1 MNVMRLQRLFLPIRF
16 SSIFGLG
23 KRNRLGMLSLYI
35 NINEKKLLC
44 TSKKHSKVGYSCIFM
59 RWEFI
64 TQKGVK
70 LSTYR
75 IATNRLRTAQIL
87 SIKNESSTV
96 RKFTFKDKVCATTMP
111 GQFLMLWIPG
121 VDEIPLSILDVEENG
136 TVSVA
141 VRNVGEATKALH
153 NMGKGG
159 IIGIRGPFGN
169 GFTLKTGRIL
179 TVGGGTGLIPLLF
192 LTKRLVSNA
201 TNLVSVVGAERK
213 DELLFLDELEQICS
227 TQEGKIIATTENG
240 SYGTKGLVTD
250 PLESLLTKGKFD
262 MIYTCGPERM
272 IRKVFD
278 LAEKYGMVLQA
289 SLERLMRCAIGLCGS
304 CVIGKYRVCKDGP
317 VFTAK
322 QLREVKNEIGFS
334 KRDFNGRKIPLD

>member
-1 MNVMRLQRLFLPIRF
+1 
-16 SSIFGLG
+16 
-23 KRNRLGMLSLYI
+23 
-35 NINEKKLLC
+35 
-44 TSKKHSKVGYSCIFM
+44 M

-70 LSTYR
+70 LSAYR
-75 IATNRLRTAQIL
+75 IVANRLRTTQIL
-87 SIKNESSTV
+87 SIKDESPTV
-96 RKFTFKDKVCATTMP
+96 KKFTFKDKVCARTMP

-141 VRNVGEATKALH
+141 VKNVGEATKALH
-153 NMGKGG
+153 NMEKGG

-179 TVGGGTGLIPLLF
+179 MVGGGTGLIPMLF
-192 LTKRLVSNA
+192 LTKRLVSKA
-201 TNLVSVVGAERK
+201 TNLVSVVGAETK

-227 TQEGKIIATTENG
+227 KGKGKIIATTEDG
-240 SYGTKGLVTD
+240 SYGTRSLVTN
-250 PLESLLTKGKFD
+250 PLESLLTKEKFD

-278 LAEKYGMVLQA
+278 LAEKYGIALEA

-304 CVIGKYRVCKDGP
+304 CVIGKYRVCRDGP

-322 QLREVKNEIGFS
+322 QLKEVKNEIGFS
-334 KRDFNGRKIPLD
+334 KRDFYGRKIPLD